1 MTWSSSPLKVAHFR
15 AAGAIVDLMMSF
27 VALDFSP
34 PEPWMEAALARM
46 QQAMQMCLNHQQ
58 HPSITVSSIDST
70 SLAAPLQ
77 QEQAQQQDY
86 QQQLQ
91 EPFQLLFLPPL
102 DLQQLAQ
109 EQLLMSPA
117 LLLDPA
123 DTAKSQ
129 QQQQQQALNP
139 ADSSDIASLQALF
152 DGAGLDT
159 ANSMLSQQQVQD
171 GADQG
176 SSLVVDS
183 SLATEAQPQQQ
194 QQQQQQQQ
202 GDALEGGRA
211 SPVTRVNS
219 SSVTSSSGHSLRWQ
233 LLQPGL
239 LLDHLAVLCWCLG
252 RLQYEPSPE
261 WMQLMGQILLLET
274 GPVSPVVPT
283 VVRQEVLV
291 DVLVGCV
298 ATGYLPV
305 GQLQQQL
312 LAQVLQCIPTMPP
325 ESLLRMCQAL
335 VELEK
340 GLEGYQQQP
349 AALAMLLQQQQ
360 WEQQQ
365 GGAGQGAGSADS
377 TSSSSTSGSILEP
390 LLQYKGA
397 IAAAV
402 AHRQGSILT
411 SSSTAQLADVLAF
424 ISAAGQTPSLD
435 YMTAAVTRA
444 VDKLPD
450 GCPTPAVCTLLWS
463 LACMGFKPHPQLL
476 HQLLAA
482 LQRGLHRLSSQDLA
496 NAGWALCTLRH
507 RPGDVWLS
515 QYLKEV
521 AAKAPYMESQALTDT
536 LWALACFAAQ
546 PDREWLKQ
554 VVQVVGARTAAGVLS
569 KENGAVVLWALQQL
583 GFQPEQLLP
592 PPAAGAA
599 GVPAAGAVH
608 AAVAGLVRVVQAA

>member
-1 MTWSSSPLKVAHFR
+1 M
-15 AAGAIVDLMMSF
+15 DLMLSF

-34 PEPWMEAALARM
+34 PEPWMEAALGRM
-46 QQAMQMCLNHQQ
+46 QQAMQACLNQQ
-58 HPSITVSSIDST
+58 QQQPTITTTTSSSRDGST
-70 SLAAPLQ
+70 LGTPPQ
-77 QEQAQQQDY
+77 QEQLLQQQED
-86 QQQLQ
+86 QQHLQ
-91 EPFQLLFLPPL
+91 VPLGLLFLSPL

-123 DTAKSQ
+123 DTAESQ
-129 QQQQQQALNP
+129 QQQQQQPLNP
-139 ADSSDIASLQALF
+139 ADSSDMASLQALF
-152 DGAGLDT
+152 DEAGLDT
-159 ANSMLSQQQVQD
+159 ADSMLSKQQVQD
-171 GADQG
+171 GAEQD
-176 SSLVVDS
+176 SLVDADS
-183 SLATEAQPQQQ
+183 TLALQAQPQHQQ
-194 QQQQQQQQ
+194 QKQQ
-202 GDALEGGRA
+202 GDAMEDGPV
-211 SPVTRVNS
+211 SPVTRLS
-219 SSVTSSSGHSLRWQ
+219 SSSATSSSGHSLRWQ
-233 LLQPGL
+233 LLQPRL
-239 LLDHLAVLCWCLG
+239 LLDHLGVLCWCLG
-252 RLQYEPSPE
+252 RLQYEPNPE
-261 WMQLMGQILLLET
+261 WMQLLGQILLLET
-274 GPVSPVVPT
+274 GPVLPVVPT
-283 VVRQEVLV
+283 ALRQEVLV
-291 DVLVGCV
+291 DVLVGCL

-325 ESLLRMCQAL
+325 ESLRRMCQGL

-340 GLEGYQQQP
+340 GLEGYNQQP

-377 TSSSSTSGSILEP
+377 TSTSSTSGSILEP

-424 ISAAGQTPSLD
+424 IAAAGQTPSLD

-476 HQLLAA
+476 HQLLAT

-496 NAGWALCTLRH
+496 NTGWALCTLRH

-554 VVQVVGARTAAGVLS
+554 VVQVVGARAAAGALS
-569 KENGAVVLWALQQL
+569 QENGAVVLWALQQL

-592 PPAAGAA
+592 PPGAGAA